1 MPPRTSR
8 SAPRRPR
15 SVPLRA
21 RLSIP
26 LVALLALWLAG
37 CGSVPEGYYKIKSG
51 DTLSE
56 IAVRERVS
64 MGNLARWN
72 GLRPPY
78 TIYAG
83 RLLRVKPPDGA
94 PVASRRSSGRAATA
108 STSRSGT
115 SRATSPRAAP
125 APRTTAAAPPP
136 RTPSA
141 PGVPGSRRSA
151 SGVDWA
157 WPLDG
162 PVKQSF
168 RDGDRTRQGLRLG
181 CRPGE
186 PVKASAAGRVVYSG
200 SGLKGYGNLIIV
212 RHNDKYLSAY
222 GFNRRL
228 LAGEGDS
235 IERGQTVGECGQG
248 PGGTHLLHFEVR
260 RHGAAVDPILYLPP
274 R

>member
-1 MPPRTSR
+1 
-8 SAPRRPR
+8 
-15 SVPLRA
+15 
-21 RLSIP
+21 
-26 LVALLALWLAG
+26 LAGLWLAG
-37 CGSVPEGYYKIKSG
+37 CASVPDGFYKIAPG

-56 IAVRERVS
+56 IAARNRVS
-64 MGNLARWN
+64 TRTLARWN
-72 GLRPPY
+72 GLSPPY

-83 RLLRVKPPDGA
+83 RLLRVEPPDGA
-94 PVASRRSSGRAATA
+94 PVSAGRSAGRGVA
-108 STSRSGT
+108 STSRAKPARGSTAGARTKPAPRT
-115 SRATSPRAAP
+115 SAP
-125 APRTTAAAPPP
+125 APRADAGPA
-136 RTPSA
+136 
-141 PGVPGSRRSA
+141 VPGSRRTA

-157 WPLDG
+157 WPLTG
-162 PVKQSF
+162 PIEQTF
-168 RDGDRTRQGLRLG
+168 RTGDRTRQGLRIG

-186 PVKASAAGRVVYSG
+186 PVRASAGGKVVYSG

-235 IERGQTVGECGQG
+235 VKRGQTVGECGQG